1 MKITP
6 LLITVAALA
15 APLSAQSRG
24 GDTMV
29 DSGATVAWGT
39 VVGAHDLNAVAV
51 WNSDDTVF
59 ASNSKDG
66 GRNWIATPVVIG
78 GATASGSKRTYK
90 DAIAFANGN
99 VYVAYEDK
107 ATGSEEHMFSMSS
120 DGGDTW
126 SAPTTIPSAGA
137 GYITD
142 IDVHANGQV
151 VVVVS
156 LALSFPNGCFVNV
169 STDNGTTWTE
179 TRVDAALGDVDGIDA
194 SMSGN
199 DLLVTFNDDSTGLNQ
214 TYAVVSNDGGM
225 TFGPVVTLSAGGNGK
240 TAYPVCY
247 TENGD
252 MVVAWI
258 EDDSSLSGT
267 YEDVMASYSTDHG
280 ATWGPAMNLTNNAGA
295 FDCDNLEVYHS
306 QLNAGTGGMTNF
318 VFENN
323 TSGSDEVL
331 CMSTD
336 DYGVNFYTTN
346 FGSGSYPRVAG
357 KRSYVGIAY
366 GSDPTGGYNESSM
379 LAVSR
384 DGGVTF
390 RASADVSQG
399 ASTGDADYTEIALD
413 TVYDNFIVGSL
424 ENRTGT
430 NQMYVGGS
438 RTALLN
444 AVVDTTAHTVQFDIS
459 GVGVQASATQVQL
472 FASSSV
478 TAGSAI
484 VPDGRDALLYVDPIL
499 LITRSYAP
507 FRVAIDAMGNG
518 STALISIPAG
528 YYGATLQF
536 AGLEILS
543 GGMFGTLIEPVAVIL

>member
-1 MKITP
+1 
-6 LLITVAALA
+6 
-15 APLSAQSRG
+15 
-24 GDTMV
+24 
-29 DSGATVAWGT
+29 
-39 VVGAHDLNAVAV
+39 
-51 WNSDDTVF
+51 
-59 ASNSKDG
+59 
-66 GRNWIATPVVIG
+66 
-78 GATASGSKRTYK
+78 
-90 DAIAFANGN
+90 
-99 VYVAYEDK
+99 
-107 ATGSEEHMFSMSS
+107 MSS

-156 LALSFPNGCFVNV
+156 LALAFPNGCFVNV
-169 STDNGTTWTE
+169 STDNGATWTE

-199 DLLVTFNDDSTGLNQ
+199 DLLVTFNDDSTTLNQ

-280 ATWGPAMNLTNNAGA
+280 ATWSPAMNLTNNAGA

-323 TSGSDEVL
+323 TSGSDEVF

-336 DYGVNFYTTN
+336 DYGVNFSTTN

-366 GSDPTGGYNESSM
+366 GSGSGSPETSV

-399 ASTGDADYTEIALD
+399 AATGDADYTEIALD

-424 ENRTGT
+424 EDRTGQ

-438 RTALLN
+438 RAALLEF
-444 AVVDTTAHTVQFDIS
+444 APDPSIPHSLQFNIS
-459 GVGVQASATQVQL
+459 GVGISAGGPTSVQIVGAGASIPGAVSL
-472 FASSSV
+472 
-478 TAGSAI
+478 
-484 VPDGRDALLYVDPIL
+484 PDGRDVLLNIDSIL
-499 LITRSYAP
+499 IRTKSFAP
-507 FRVAIDAMGNG
+507 FRVAIDAAGNG
-518 STALISIPAG
+518 STPLMDTPPG
-528 YYGATLQF
+528 FWGATVLF
-536 AGLEILS
+536 GGVEFLG
-543 GGMFGTLIEPVAVIL
+543 GGMFGTLIEPIAVTL

>member
-1 MKITP
+1 M
-6 LLITVAALA
+6 VAALA

-29 DSGATVAWGT
+29 DSGLTRAYGT
-39 VVGAHDLNAVAV
+39 VVGAHDLNAIAV

-66 GRNWIATPVVIG
+66 GRNWSAAPVVIG
-78 GATASGSKRTYK
+78 GATASGDKRTYK

-99 VYVAYEDK
+99 VYLAYEDK

-142 IDVHANGQV
+142 IDVHASGQV
-151 VVVVS
+151 VIVVS
-156 LALSFPNGCFVNV
+156 LALAFPNGCFVNV
-169 STDNGTTWTE
+169 SNDQGATWTE
-179 TRVDAALGDVDGIDA
+179 TRVDAVLGDVDGIDA

-214 TYAVVSNDGGM
+214 TYAVVSNDGGS
-225 TFGPVVTLSAGGNGK
+225 TFGSIMTLSSGGVGK
-240 TAYPVCY
+240 TAYPVCW

-252 MVVAWI
+252 MVVAWL
-258 EDDSSLSGT
+258 EDDSSISGT
-267 YEDVMASYSTDHG
+267 AEDVMAAYSSDNG
-280 ATWGPAMNLTNNAGA
+280 ATWGSAMNLTNTAVLGD
-295 FDCDNLEVYHS
+295 DCDNLEVYHS

-323 TSGSDEVL
+323 TSGSDEVF

-346 FGSGSYPRVAG
+346 FGTGSYPRVAG

-366 GSDPTGGYNESSM
+366 GADSSVENSM

-413 TVYDNFIVGSL
+413 TVYDNFIVGSV
-424 ENRTGT
+424 EDRTGQ

-438 RTALLN
+438 RAVLLN

-478 TAGSAI
+478 TTGSAI

>member
-1 MKITP
+1 
-6 LLITVAALA
+6 
-15 APLSAQSRG
+15 
-24 GDTMV
+24 MV
-29 DSGATVAWGT
+29 DSGVTQAYGT

-78 GATASGSKRTYK
+78 GATASGAKRTYK

-107 ATGSEEHMFSMSS
+107 ASGSEEHMFSMSS

-126 SAPTTIPSAGA
+126 SVPTTIPSAGA

-156 LALSFPNGCFVNV
+156 LALAFPNGCFVNV
-169 STDNGTTWTE
+169 STNNGATWTE

-199 DLLVTFNDDSTGLNQ
+199 DLLVTFNDDATGLNQ

-366 GSDPTGGYNESSM
+366 GYDSAGGYNESSM

-424 ENRTGT
+424 ENRTGA

-478 TAGSAI
+478 TTGSAI

-543 GGMFGTLIEPVAVIL
+543 ATMFGTLIEPVAVIL

>member
-90 DAIAFANGN
+90 DAMAFSNGN

-156 LALSFPNGCFVNV
+156 LALAFPNGCFVNV
-169 STDNGTTWTE
+169 STDNGATWTE

-199 DLLVTFNDDSTGLNQ
+199 DLLVTFNDDSTTLNQ

-280 ATWGPAMNLTNNAGA
+280 ATWSPAMNLTNNAGA

-323 TSGSDEVL
+323 TSGSDEVF

-336 DYGVNFYTTN
+336 DYGVNFSTTN

-366 GSDPTGGYNESSM
+366 GSGSGSPETSV

-399 ASTGDADYTEIALD
+399 AATGDADYTEIALD

-424 ENRTGT
+424 EDRTGQ

-438 RTALLN
+438 RAALLEF
-444 AVVDTTAHTVQFDIS
+444 APDPSIPHSLQFNIS
-459 GVGVQASATQVQL
+459 GVGISAGGPTSVQIVGAGASIPGAVSL
-472 FASSSV
+472 
-478 TAGSAI
+478 
-484 VPDGRDALLYVDPIL
+484 PDGRDVLLNIDSIL
-499 LITRSYAP
+499 IRTKSFAP
-507 FRVAIDAMGNG
+507 FRVAIDAAGNG
-518 STALISIPAG
+518 STPLMDTPPG
-528 YYGATLQF
+528 FWGATVLF
-536 AGLEILS
+536 GGVEFLG
-543 GGMFGTLIEPVAVIL
+543 GGMFGTLIEPIAVTL

>member
-430 NQMYVGGS
+430 NQMYIGGS

>member
-90 DAIAFANGN
+90 DAMAFSNGN

-156 LALSFPNGCFVNV
+156 LALAFPNGCFVNV
-169 STDNGTTWTE
+169 STDNGATWTE

-199 DLLVTFNDDSTGLNQ
+199 DLLVTFNDDATGLNQ

-280 ATWGPAMNLTNNAGA
+280 ATWSPAMNLTNNAGA

-323 TSGSDEVL
+323 TSGSDEVF

-336 DYGVNFYTTN
+336 DYGVNFSTTN

-366 GSDPTGGYNESSM
+366 GSGSGSPETSV

-399 ASTGDADYTEIALD
+399 AATGDADYTEIALD

-424 ENRTGT
+424 EDRTGQ

-438 RTALLN
+438 RAALLEF
-444 AVVDTTAHTVQFDIS
+444 APDPSIPHSLQFNIS
-459 GVGVQASATQVQL
+459 GVGISAGGPTSVQIVGAGASIPGAVSL
-472 FASSSV
+472 
-478 TAGSAI
+478 
-484 VPDGRDALLYVDPIL
+484 PDGRDVLLNIDSIL
-499 LITRSYAP
+499 IRTKSFAP
-507 FRVAIDAMGNG
+507 FRVAIDAAGNG
-518 STALISIPAG
+518 STPLMDTPPG
-528 YYGATLQF
+528 FWGATVLF
-536 AGLEILS
+536 GGVEFLG
-543 GGMFGTLIEPVAVIL
+543 GGMFGTLIEPIAVTL

>member
-29 DSGATVAWGT
+29 DSGATAAWGT

-78 GATASGSKRTYK
+78 GATGSGDKRTYK

-99 VYVAYEDK
+99 VYLAYEDK
-107 ATGSEEHMFSMSS
+107 ATGSDEHMFSMSS

-126 SAPTTIPSAGA
+126 STPTTIPSAGA

-151 VVVVS
+151 IVVVS
-156 LALSFPNGCFVNV
+156 LALAFPNGCFVNV
-169 STDNGTTWTE
+169 SNDQGATWTE

-199 DLLVTFNDDSTGLNQ
+199 DLLVTFNDDSTTLNQ

-225 TFGPVVTLSAGGNGK
+225 TFGPIVTLSAGGAGK

-323 TSGSDEVL
+323 TSGSDEVF

-336 DYGVNFYTTN
+336 DYGVNFSTTN

-366 GSDPTGGYNESSM
+366 GSGSGSPEQSV

-384 DGGVTF
+384 DGGITF

-399 ASTGDADYTEIALD
+399 AATGDADYTEIALD

-424 ENRTGT
+424 EDRTGQ

-472 FASSSV
+472 VASSSV
-478 TAGSAI
+478 TTGSAI

>member
-29 DSGATVAWGT
+29 DSGVTQAYGT
-39 VVGAHDLNAVAV
+39 VIGAHDLNAVAV

-66 GRNWIATPVVIG
+66 GRNWIATPAVIG
-78 GATASGSKRTYK
+78 GATASGAKRTYK

-156 LALSFPNGCFVNV
+156 LALAFPNGCFVNV
-169 STDNGTTWTE
+169 STDNGATWTE

-199 DLLVTFNDDSTGLNQ
+199 DLLVTFNDDATGLNQ

-280 ATWGPAMNLTNNAGA
+280 ATWSPAMNLTNNAGA

-323 TSGSDEVL
+323 TSGSDEVF

-336 DYGVNFYTTN
+336 DYGVNFSTTN

-366 GSDPTGGYNESSM
+366 GSGSGSPETSV

-399 ASTGDADYTEIALD
+399 AATGDADYTEIALD

-424 ENRTGT
+424 EDRTGQ

-438 RTALLN
+438 RAALLEF
-444 AVVDTTAHTVQFDIS
+444 APDPSIPHSLQFNIS
-459 GVGVQASATQVQL
+459 GVGISAGGPTSVQIVGAGASIPGAVSL
-472 FASSSV
+472 
-478 TAGSAI
+478 
-484 VPDGRDALLYVDPIL
+484 PDGRDVLLNIDSIL
-499 LITRSYAP
+499 IRTKSFAP
-507 FRVAIDAMGNG
+507 FRVAIDAAGNG
-518 STALISIPAG
+518 STPLMDTPPG
-528 YYGATLQF
+528 FWGATVLF
-536 AGLEILS
+536 GGVEFLG
-543 GGMFGTLIEPVAVIL
+543 GGMFGTLIEPIAVTL

>member
-78 GATASGSKRTYK
+78 GATASGAKRTYK

-126 SAPTTIPSAGA
+126 STPTTIPSAGA

-169 STDNGTTWTE
+169 STDNGATWTE

-199 DLLVTFNDDSTGLNQ
+199 DLLVTFNDDATGLNQ

-323 TSGSDEVL
+323 TSGSDEVF

-366 GSDPTGGYNESSM
+366 GYDSAGGYNESSM

-424 ENRTGT
+424 ENRTGA

-472 FASSSV
+472 VASSSV
-478 TAGSAI
+478 TTGSAI

>member
-29 DSGATVAWGT
+29 DSGVTQAYGT
-39 VVGAHDLNAVAV
+39 VVGAHDLNAVTV

-66 GRNWIATPVVIG
+66 GRNWIAAPVVIG
-78 GATASGSKRTYK
+78 GATASGAKRTYK

-142 IDVHANGQV
+142 IDVHANGQA

-169 STDNGTTWTE
+169 STDNGATWTE

-199 DLLVTFNDDSTGLNQ
+199 DLLVTFNDDSTSLNQ

-225 TFGPVVTLSAGGNGK
+225 TFGPIVTLSSGGNGK

-306 QLNAGTGGMTNF
+306 QENAGTGGMTNF

-323 TSGSDEVL
+323 TSGADEVL

-336 DYGVNFYTTN
+336 DYGVSFYTTN

-366 GSDPTGGYNESSM
+366 GSDPTGGYNENAT

-399 ASTGDADYTEIALD
+399 TSTGDADYTEIAID
-413 TVYDNFIVGSL
+413 SVYDNFIVGSL
-424 ENRTGT
+424 ENRTGA

-438 RTALLN
+438 RAGLIDP
-444 AVVDTTAHTVQFDIS
+444 VVDATAHTIQVNVS
-459 GVGVQASATQVQL
+459 GVGIQGTTSRVQI
-472 FASSSV
+472 FAS
-478 TAGSAI
+478 GSTGVGGAM
-484 VPDGRDALLYVDPIL
+484 VPDGRDTMMTVDPVL
-499 LITRSYAP
+499 LISRSFGP
-507 FRVAIDAMGNG
+507 FSVTIDAAGNG
-518 STALISIPAG
+518 STPMLSTPAG
-528 YYGATLQF
+528 YHGATLQF
-536 AGLEILS
+536 AGLEIL
-543 GGMFGTLIEPVAVIL
+543 GGGVFGTLMEPVAVTL

>member
-78 GATASGSKRTYK
+78 GATASGAKRTYK

-156 LALSFPNGCFVNV
+156 LALAFPNGCFVNV
-169 STDNGTTWTE
+169 SYDNGATWTE

-199 DLLVTFNDDSTGLNQ
+199 DLLVAFNDDSTSLNQ
-214 TYAVVSNDGGM
+214 TYAVVSNDGGN
-225 TFGPVVTLSAGGNGK
+225 TFGPIMTLSSGGVGK

-258 EDDSSLSGT
+258 EDDSSVSGT

-323 TSGSDEVL
+323 TSGSDEVF

-336 DYGVNFYTTN
+336 DYGVNFSTTN

-366 GSDPTGGYNESSM
+366 GSGSGSPEQSV

-384 DGGVTF
+384 DGGITF

-399 ASTGDADYTEIALD
+399 AATGDADYTEIALD

-424 ENRTGT
+424 EDRTGQ

-472 FASSSV
+472 VASSSV
-478 TAGSAI
+478 TTGSAI